1 MLEFRDL
8 SATLGGRALVRGL
21 DHLVPQGQVHAVVGP
36 SGAGKTTLLRA
47 ICGLVPATGEVLV
60 GGRAV
65 QHLPAH
71 RRGIGMMFQDDQL
84 FPTMNVGR
92 NVGYGLRVAGVPRT
106 GVAGRVGELLEMVGL
121 AGFEDRDVGTL
132 SGGERRRV
140 ALARSLAP
148 RPGVLLLDEPM
159 TGLEP
164 DLRRQLLAD
173 VVRLLRET
181 DTTALL
187 VTHDPGEAR
196 VADAVIRM
204 PSVSG
209 DVE

>member
-1 MLEFRDL
+1 MTDTGLIDL
-8 SATLGGRALVRGL
+8 SSVSAGYGRTTVLHDVNLSIDSTAFSGI
-21 DHLVPQGQVHAVVGP
+21 VGP

-106 GVAGRVGELLEMVGL
+106 EVAGRVGELLEMVGL

-140 ALARSLAP
+140 ALAGRLI
-148 RPGVLLLDEPM
+148 
-159 TGLEP
+159 
-164 DLRRQLLAD
+164 RR
-173 VVRLLRET
+173 
-181 DTTALL
+181 
-187 VTHDPGEAR
+187 
-196 VADAVIRM
+196 
-204 PSVSG
+204 
-209 DVE
+209 